1 MQAPVLA
8 DLNVTLA
15 MVDHIGI
22 SNDSNSS
29 SGKPI
34 DRHEQIIAFINIQ
47 KEKVTAGQEPAD
59 KTDEAADDEATDDE
73 VAYQT
78 DEAADLTE
86 DSIKEIF
93 DRVIKYY
100 IEEDREDAGVTPM
113 LFIAAFLKWYG
124 FEGRDAIAKGFKTL
138 TNIDRGLIKQDKKV
152 PYGNLESQAKY
163 CRKVN
168 EKLTRLNLSLTGL
181 RSRVNYVALSARSL
195 KSHVSTMKRYLEV
208 EIKRDQYNTTGQ
220 CSREKIKDLV
230 DKLGNSV
237 FVLRDRDKFDMI
249 ERAMQQ
255 YQTDIKSLKAHLAIN
270 IGLVSCFP
278 NIQVSWGTKA
288 R

>member
-15 MVDHIGI
+15 MVDHIGV
-22 SNDSNSS
+22 SNDSKSP
-29 SGKPI
+29 SGEPI

-47 KEKVTAGQEPAD
+47 KAKVTPGQEPAD
-59 KTDEAADDEATDDE
+59 KTDEGADDEATDEKAAD
-73 VAYQT
+73 QT
-78 DEAADLTE
+78 EETVDLTE
-86 DSIKEIF
+86 DSIEEIF
-93 DRVIKYY
+93 HRVIKYY

-124 FEGRDAIAKGFKTL
+124 FEGRNAIAKGFKTL
-138 TNIDRGLIKQDKKV
+138 TNIDRGLIKQDEKV
-152 PYGNLESQAKY
+152 PFGNLERQAKY
-163 CRKVN
+163 CRQVN
-168 EKLTRLNLSLTGL
+168 RKLTRLNLSLTGL

-195 KSHVSTMKRYLEV
+195 KSHVSTMKSYLKAEMM
-208 EIKRDQYNTTGQ
+208 RDKHNKD
-220 CSREKIKDLV
+220 SKDKIKDLV
-230 DKLGNSV
+230 GKLENSV

-278 NIQVSWGTKA
+278 DI
-288 R
+288 